1 MSHTN
6 EKKSVDRGSSIVRL
20 SKSLAWL
27 LRHNAESEGFK
38 MMEGGY
44 LPIKDVLK
52 HRRFQGFTVED
63 VKEVVETCNKQRYA
77 LKEGDNGEL
86 LIRANQGHSIKEVSV
101 DMEQIRSPDEVSKVI
116 HGTNFKA
123 WNEIQR
129 TGLNKMKRNLIHFA
143 AGELGS
149 EGVISGMRAT
159 AQVTLTNQKAE
170 IFTVTNQRVTIFN
183 YF

>member
-6 EKKSVDRGSSIVRL
+6 EKKSVDRGSSTVRL

-44 LPIKDVLK
+44 LPVKDVLK

-63 VKEVVETCNKQRYA
+63 VKEVIIKQYHKYETHIDQVVETCNKQRYA

-86 LIRANQGHSIKEVSV
+86 LI
-101 DMEQIRSPDEVSKVI
+101 
-116 HGTNFKA
+116 
-123 WNEIQR
+123 
-129 TGLNKMKRNLIHFA
+129 
-143 AGELGS
+143 
-149 EGVISGMRAT
+149 
-159 AQVTLTNQKAE
+159 
-170 IFTVTNQRVTIFN
+170 
-183 YF
+183 